1 MRRGSQPAW
10 LIMLIAAALVFAGW
24 YLWQGLQTYLRS
36 GGLGVQE
43 AVQQAEQQASATVIR
58 ALTSAVVFAP
68 PPTRT
73 PVPECQP
80 FVVVVKE
87 AIVRTEPSREA
98 RIKRAL
104 YEGDEVC
111 VIAPASTDPNWLL
124 VDEEPRSRRIE
135 SVYMHRS
142 LIRAVNPTATPVAT
156 PTPLSTITPK
166 PSDTPEPTAAITT
179 TAPTQTP
186 VVSATSPLRS
196 A

>member
-80 FVVVVKE
+80 FVVVVRE
-87 AIVRTEPSREA
+87 AIVRTEPSGDA

-104 YEGDEVC
+104 FEGDEVC
-111 VIAPASTDPNWLL
+111 VIAPASTDPDWLL